1 MRPYQRLSIIAAS
14 AVLILGMAVSCKPD
28 QEASPDFDKGSL
40 LVNIA
45 DNEITP
51 ALNDFDSKIG
61 TLETDYQSFQ
71 ANQNA
76 TTFETLR
83 NSWKE
88 AYISW
93 QTIKIFDFGPF
104 RDYAL
109 KGAIGTFPSD
119 TTKINDNITA
129 GSYNLGTAENTDA
142 VGLSS
147 LDYLFYRNDA
157 LNILINNANATQYGL
172 DVIQKMKAEVAAVKS
187 QWSGYRNT
195 FVAATGTE
203 TTSSFSQLVNEFNRD
218 YELAKNAKLGI
229 PIGKQSLDIALPEYI
244 EARYSGMSFEL
255 LEANIAALKNVYTG
269 RDGVGFDDY
278 LLHLDRSELNNT
290 INANFGGILA
300 KINTFNGTLET
311 EIQSNWSEL
320 DDLYTLLHGQVVYL
334 KTDMTSAFGVLITY
348 QDNDGD

>member
-1 MRPYQRLSIIAAS
+1 MRTYKRLSIIATT
-14 AVLILGMAVSCKPD
+14 AVLILGTAVSCKPD
-28 QEASPDFDKGSL
+28 PDPTPDFDKGSL

-45 DNEITP
+45 DNQITP
-51 ALNDFDSKIG
+51 ALNDFDAKIG
-61 TLETDYQSFQ
+61 TLESDYQVFQ

-76 TTFETLR
+76 SNFETVR
-83 NSWKE
+83 NSWRN
-88 AYISW
+88 AYLSW
-93 QTIKIFDFGPF
+93 QAVKIFDFGPF

-109 KGAIGTFPSD
+109 KGATGTFPSD
-119 TTKINDNITA
+119 TTKINNNITS

-142 VGLSS
+142 IGLSS

-157 LNILINNANATQYGL
+157 LNLLINNANATQYGL
-172 DVIQKMKAEVAAVKS
+172 DVIQKMKTEIAAVKS

-244 EARYSGMSFEL
+244 EARYSGISLDL
-255 LEANIAALKNVYTG
+255 LEANIIALKNVYTG
-269 RDGVGFDDY
+269 GNGVGFDDY
-278 LLHLDRSELNNT
+278 LLHLDRSALNNS
-290 INANFGGILA
+290 INANFDGILA
-300 KINTFNGTLET
+300 KINTFTGTLET

-320 DDLYTLLHGQVVYL
+320 NDLYTLLHGQVVYL